1 MVHHDVKHMYRS
13 LLLSLAVS
21 DLGEGLLVQPL
32 YVAILVMNVE
42 ENSYNTAY
50 YTVYKAYYLIQK
62 KLLVLAW
69 YLGVFALT
77 FDIFLAIDLHLRY
90 QELVTRCCCCCDLS
104 LGV

>member
-1 MVHHDVKHMYRS
+1 MVHHDVKPFYRS
-13 LLLSLAVS
+13 LLLSQAVS

-50 YTVYKAYYLIQK
+50 YIVYKAYYLIQK
-62 KLLVLAW
+62 KVLVLAS
-69 YLGVFALT
+69 YLDVFALT
-77 FDIFLAIDLHLRY
+77 FDRFLAIDLHLIY
-90 QELVTRCCCCCDLS
+90 QGLVTRCCCCCDLS

>member
-1 MVHHDVKHMYRS
+1 MNGLV
-13 LLLSLAVS
+13 LSLAAS

-32 YVAILVMNVE
+32 YVAILVMDVE